1 MNRILVALLAAGLC
15 LCLNNP
21 SAAADEQP
29 AIKVGAL
36 FSVTGPSSF
45 LGGPEARIS
54 KMLVDDINAKG
65 GVAGRKIELLIK
77 DTMGDPEK
85 AISFAKQLIEEEK
98 VFAIIGPSTSGE
110 SLKIKKLCQDN
121 KTILLSCAAAESIV
135 EPLLPYVF
143 KTPQK
148 DSYAAQSIYQRMKE
162 MGLTKVGIVSDNT
175 GFGAGGKSQLEKYA
189 PEYGITIVGNEV
201 YDKGETDLTAVATK
215 IKSSG
220 AQAVVNWSVVPAQ
233 SIVMKNFRQVGFTG
247 TLFQSHG
254 FGNIKY
260 VKAAGAAAEGV
271 LFPCGRLLVAEELPD
286 DHPQKALLVK
296 CKKDYEDR
304 FKEDVST
311 FGGHA
316 YDAIVLLVE
325 AIKKSGPDMEKARRA
340 LENLKGV
347 PGTAGIF
354 NMSPQDHNGLT
365 INSFEMLTVKDG
377 KFAISKP

>member
-1 MNRILVALLAAGLC
+1 MKKSLAALLAASVSLC
-15 LCLNNP
+15 FGQ
-21 SAAADEQP
+21 AGVAADEKP

-54 KMLVDDINAKG
+54 QMLVDEINSKG
-65 GVAGRKIELLIK
+65 GVSGHKIELVIK
-77 DTMGDPEK
+77 DTLGEPEK
-85 AISFAKQLIEEEK
+85 AISFAKQLIEEEQ
-98 VFAIIGPSTSGE
+98 VFAIIGPSTTGE

-121 KTILLSCAAAESIV
+121 KTILISCAAAEAIV

-148 DSYAAQSIYQRMKE
+148 DSYAARKIFMRLKE

-175 GFGAGGKSQLEKYA
+175 GFGAGGKDQLEKYA
-189 PEYGITIVGNEV
+189 PEFGMTIVGNEV
-201 YDKGETDLTAVATK
+201 YDKGDTDLTAVATK
-215 IKSSG
+215 IKASG

-233 SIVMKNFRQVGFTG
+233 SIVMKNFRQVGFKG
-247 TLFQSHG
+247 PLFQSHG
-254 FGNIKY
+254 FGNIRY
-260 VKAAGAAAEGV
+260 VKAAGEAAEGV
-271 LFPCGRLLVAEELPD
+271 LFPCGRLLVAEDLPD
-286 DHPQKALLVK
+286 GHPQKALLVA
-296 CKKDYEDR
+296 CKKDYESR

-325 AIKKSGPDMEKARRA
+325 AVKKSGPDKEKARSA
-340 LENLKGV
+340 LENLRGV

-354 NMSPQDHNGLT
+354 NMSPEDHNGLT
-365 INSFEMLTVKDG
+365 IDSFEMLTVKDG
-377 KFAISKP
+377 KLAISKP

>member
-1 MNRILVALLAAGLC
+1 M
-15 LCLNNP
+15 
-21 SAAADEQP
+21 
-29 AIKVGAL
+29 
-36 FSVTGPSSF
+36 
-45 LGGPEARIS
+45 
-54 KMLVDDINAKG
+54 
-65 GVAGRKIELLIK
+65 
-77 DTMGDPEK
+77 
-85 AISFAKQLIEEEK
+85 
-98 VFAIIGPSTSGE
+98 
-110 SLKIKKLCQDN
+110 
-121 KTILLSCAAAESIV
+121 
-135 EPLLPYVF
+135 
-143 KTPQK
+143 
-148 DSYAAQSIYQRMKE
+148 
-162 MGLTKVGIVSDNT
+162 
-175 GFGAGGKSQLEKYA
+175 
-189 PEYGITIVGNEV
+189 
-201 YDKGETDLTAVATK
+201 
-215 IKSSG
+215 
-220 AQAVVNWSVVPAQ
+220 AQ

-325 AIKKSGPDMEKARRA
+325 AIKKSGPDMEKARSA